1 MNKDE
6 LIKVVSKKTGASAEI
21 EKKTLEVLLNTIGN
35 ALKKEDVRLVGFG
48 RFHVIDR
55 PARIGR
61 NPRTGGELKINKK
74 KVVRFKAG
82 ADLQGRVN

>member
-1 MNKDE
+1 MIKGE
-6 LIKVVSKKTGASAEI
+6 LIKAVSKKTGESAEI
-21 EKKTLEVLLNTIGN
+21 EKKTLEAFLSIIGET
-35 ALKKEDVRLVGFG
+35 LKKEDVRLIGFG
-48 RFHVIDR
+48 RFYVIER

-61 NPRTGGELKINKK
+61 NPRTGGELKIDKK